1 MALRGFYLNP
11 GFGTLEH
18 ALGSQNKKPKANAV
32 HTGRG
37 ESPSWVKY
45 ALTNTPI
52 NSIPTKCP
60 LASCCRPEDV
70 LMSKREALIA
80 GLDNWAVGGHFKNAF
95 EFSTGTYF
103 FFIAYLQKFIGK
115 FRI

>member
-60 LASCCRPEDV
+60 FTVQLS
-70 LMSKREALIA
+70 REK
-80 GLDNWAVGGHFKNAF
+80 VRK
-95 EFSTGTYF
+95 EYF
-103 FFIAYLQKFIGK
+103 IKLS
-115 FRI
+115 

>member
-70 LMSKREALIA
+70 LMSKC
-80 GLDNWAVGGHFKNAF
+80 
-95 EFSTGTYF
+95 
-103 FFIAYLQKFIGK
+103 
-115 FRI
+115 

>member
-52 NSIPTKCP
+52 NSIPTKIFF
-60 LASCCRPEDV
+60 LNFIYE
-70 LMSKREALIA
+70 
-80 GLDNWAVGGHFKNAF
+80 
-95 EFSTGTYF
+95 YF
-103 FFIAYLQKFIGK
+103 FKPPQKEISNFENLEN
-115 FRI
+115 F